1 MQELFLSGNL
11 LFSRG
16 ISMIL
21 LTGCNRKIYKPW
33 KEFSRTA
40 VSDKTGWNQQEA
52 YLQSMGEEPE
62 ELRS

>member
-1 MQELFLSGNL
+1 
-11 LFSRG
+11 
-16 ISMIL
+16 MIL
-21 LTGCNRKIYKPW
+21 LTECNRKIYKPR